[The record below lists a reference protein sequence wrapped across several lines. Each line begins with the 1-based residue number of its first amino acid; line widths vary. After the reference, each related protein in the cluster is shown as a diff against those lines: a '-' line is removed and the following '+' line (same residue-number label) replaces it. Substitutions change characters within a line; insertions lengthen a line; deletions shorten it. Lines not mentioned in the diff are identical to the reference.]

1 MERASTNHRNFRAA
15 IAVAMLFLV
24 AQFVA
29 PSTHLKQSQL
39 SCGQPSK
46 IIASFPDIRAC
57 DNDPR
62 YRTGCACGP
71 VKNELS
77 GPYHFWLIPLLMGL
91 LSYISLKGSIPSRL
105 AFINGAVVFAWISH
119 FIFSLLKEPNPEIA
133 MALLFLPI
141 LAAVYCVLVTAW
153 FFVFMAVHSIAKR
166 RFSAT

>member
-1 MERASTNHRNFRAA
+1 MERASTNFRNLKAA
-15 IAVAMLFLV
+15 IALAVFFLV
-24 AQFVA
+24 AQFIA

-39 SCGQPSK
+39 LCGQPSQ

-77 GPYHFWLIPLLMGL
+77 DPYHFWLIPLLMGL
-91 LSYISLKGSIPSRL
+91 LSYISSNGSIASRL
-105 AFINGAVVFAWISH
+105 AFMNGAVVFASVLN
-119 FIFSLLKEPNPEIA
+119 FIFSLLKEPNAEID
-133 MALLFLPI
+133 MALLFVPI
-141 LAAVYCVLVTAW
+141 LVAVYCVLVTAW
-153 FFVFMAVHSIAKR
+153 FFVFMAVHSITKR